1 MALLESSFLGQ
12 LSFNIKTAL
21 ADKYLFSE
29 TQSRFI
35 VSVPESQ
42 VVTFE
47 QLAGQKATLLGQ
59 VTNTDEMMLTTA
71 TQQIILSRQET
82 QKVYQESISWK
93 LKA

>member
-1 MALLESSFLGQ
+1 MGFDV
-12 LSFNIKTAL
+12 KTAL

-29 TQSRFI
+29 TPSRFI

-42 VVTFE
+42 VVAFE

-59 VTNTDEMMLTTA
+59 VTNTNDMMLTTA

-93 LKA
+93 LEA